1 MKRNENHSSDT
12 VSTYDFN
19 EENKSG
25 LLEMI
30 GNLPCQKY
38 EIETFDTCDNTGIV
52 IEFGED
58 LFIKVNYEDK
68 EEFEKF
74 FGFKIGDHVDV
85 DLRHLQMGDL
95 I

>member
-1 MKRNENHSSDT
+1 MKRNEKHSSVK

-19 EENKSG
+19 EENKEG

-30 GNLPCQKY
+30 KKLPRKTY
-38 EIETFDTCDNTGIV
+38 EVETFDTSDETGFILC
-52 IEFGED
+52 FDKD
-58 LFIKVNYEDK
+58 LFIKINYEDR

-74 FGFKIGDHVDV
+74 FGFEIGDHVDV